1 MKSESMQ
8 MKLLS
13 VNSRICELPL
23 PGNKLKWSIWNDII
37 PVDDEKC
44 VLFNTVSRNAI
55 LTTRNLSQYHIE
67 SLSGQDC
74 RTLYELGFM
83 VSVSRDEMTEQLERF
98 NRGKDDFSYLDLTI
112 LVTHDCQMRCTYCF
126 EGNKEKITM
135 NASTGQAIVK
145 LLKNYASVSQKV
157 RVTWFGGEPL
167 LAYCQIKRL
176 TEELISFCRAN
187 DMVYS
192 ADMTTN
198 GYALTPERCEELIG
212 ELMVKRYIITMDG
225 PAGIHNHRRPLITG
239 YPTFKRIWSNI
250 CTLVEHGAH
259 VTIRMTID
267 RENRSYIPEFLNML
281 AKSRLKGRVSLSFN
295 RTIDFNFTPDI
306 VKSNLY
312 GEREWIKEEWE
323 LIQMAHHLGLWSYQF
338 PHAAPEGGCLRRG
351 DFTIAANGLIYKCLD
366 TVGDKRWI
374 CGDITVPDGFHTPE
388 WYQQWLKWT
397 PLNNDNCK
405 YCVLLPLCNGGCPH
419 NALYVDK
426 RHGTNLQCPDW
437 KANYRNQIIEIA
449 KMYEKEN
456 I

>member
-98 NRGKDDFSYLDLTI
+98 NRGKDDFLILILPYLLLMI
-112 LVTHDCQMRCTYCF
+112 ARCVVHIASRVIRKNNDECF
-126 EGNKEKITM
+126 HRSSHCKI
-135 NASTGQAIVK
+135 V
-145 LLKNYASVSQKV
+145 KNYASVCQKV

-323 LIQMAHHLGLWSYQF
+323 LIQMAHH
-338 PHAAPEGGCLRRG
+338 
-351 DFTIAANGLIYKCLD
+351 
-366 TVGDKRWI
+366 
-374 CGDITVPDGFHTPE
+374 
-388 WYQQWLKWT
+388 
-397 PLNNDNCK
+397 
-405 YCVLLPLCNGGCPH
+405 
-419 NALYVDK
+419 
-426 RHGTNLQCPDW
+426 
-437 KANYRNQIIEIA
+437 
-449 KMYEKEN
+449 
-456 I
+456 